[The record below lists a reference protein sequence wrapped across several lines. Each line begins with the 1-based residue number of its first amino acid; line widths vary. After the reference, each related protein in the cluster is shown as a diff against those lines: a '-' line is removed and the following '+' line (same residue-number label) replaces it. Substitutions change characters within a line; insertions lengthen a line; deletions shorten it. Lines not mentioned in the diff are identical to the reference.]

1 MENKV
6 VLDFSKCDYS
16 DAAPYDEQSL
26 IHRSK
31 MEQIMEMWDQLYD
44 NAVEDGKNT
53 DFHRFHNTI
62 SVFASRGAGKTTFLL
77 SFLDRIKKDKG
88 KDILCLSPIDPSLI
102 ETKQHPFINI
112 LASIQES
119 VEDALNENFYSV
131 RDKRF
136 EERKKHEDCYNDLL
150 KALPFIDGIGK
161 DNVYDGWDDEEFIS
175 IQGMNKAKAF
185 NKLEDTFHTYIKETL
200 KLLDKKCIVV
210 PFDDIDTDFKKGFE
224 ILEVL
229 RKYITSGQ
237 IITIL
242 TGDLEL
248 YSKLV
253 RKANWKCFDDDF
265 LKKEMEYAGHK
276 KEEFAEMINQL
287 ENQYLI
293 KLLKPEYR
301 IHLKT
306 IREYLEEDDYSLEI
320 IYTDAKKGKTIG
332 KCYRDLLNRIGISS
346 RNERVNT
353 EICHFLLGLSLR
365 GQVRILTLLNF
376 NSIQKE
382 KTDITTGLLN
392 VFANDINQKASNTKL
407 LINGTPV
414 YTIEMLKFLIHA
426 NALYTGSNFL
436 PETNDDILNKALFAV
451 GTKFNQ
457 LVRKNRFLIFDYWI
471 RLSYIEVL
479 SERLGGKL
487 SDRSMIKDLLE
498 FSQLNANI
506 NLLKSVGLAQAFC
519 NSKLNRNKQEN
530 VETMAGTIFIGN
542 NAPVLLSE
550 SNQVLSMLPMLGTI
564 DTRQHENV
572 FISVYRLLAII
583 RETLFYSKNN
593 GSDSLE
599 EMLSKEAPYSNFLQP
614 FFLDPVN
621 RKEGLA
627 NWNDVAID
635 IKEDDLWKTV
645 ITKLKEWAA
654 ERSVEVSTSLLYHVF
669 IRFYN
674 TMLQIDED
682 DKYRS
687 AGMKF
692 NAYIVALL
700 NAALVEEMAECGIPG
715 INFNVIGDIETIY
728 IHNRKAVTASKM
740 ITTGK
745 TYFYKWFAEC
755 PLLEVFLN
763 PFLRYLMQNNAEEK
777 EQYLNELL
785 KYDQMNNKLTL
796 LQKKQEV
803 MFQELKRYNG
813 IQEWIKYF
821 LQLKEVEEELSSY
834 QTPKYLLSGEE
845 GEEYQQLLKKKKN
858 LRRKTEGVIKV
869 DELEVLL
876 YNGMDE
882 MQVDFI
888 KDDISNKMSET
899 RLGIKELFNEISHL
913 KDKMNN
919 VADFVKTNYQLL
931 HRSDSPV
938 FDILNTIYI

>member
-627 NWNDVAID
+627 NWNDVTID

-728 IHNRKAVTASKM
+728 IHNRKAVTVSKM

-834 QTPKYLLSGEE
+834 QTPKYLLSEEE

>member
-136 EERKKHEDCYNDLL
+136 EERKKHEDYYNDLL

-185 NKLEDTFHTYIKETL
+185 NQLEDTFHTYIKETL

-572 FISVYRLLAII
+572 FISIYRLLAII

-627 NWNDVAID
+627 NWNDVTID

-654 ERSVEVSTSLLYHVF
+654 ERNVEVSTSLLYHIF

-834 QTPKYLLSGEE
+834 QTPKYLLSEEE

>member
-6 VLDFSKCDYS
+6 ILDFSKCDYS

-654 ERSVEVSTSLLYHVF
+654 ERSVEVSTSLLYHIF

-785 KYDQMNNKLTL
+785 KYDQMSNKLTL

>member
-31 MEQIMEMWDQLYD
+31 MRQIMRMWDQLYD
-44 NAVEDGKNT
+44 NAIEVGENT
-53 DFHRFHNTI
+53 DFHRFHST
-62 SVFASRGAGKTTFLL
+62 SEVFASRGAGKTTFLL
-77 SFLDRIKKDKG
+77 SFLYRIKRDKG

-112 LASIQES
+112 LAAIQEC
-119 VEDALNENFYSV
+119 VENALNENYYSV

-136 EERKKHEDCYNDLL
+136 EEQKKHADCYNDLL

-185 NKLEDTFHTYIKETL
+185 NNLEERFHIYIRETL
-200 KLLDKKCIVV
+200 KLLDKKCIVI

-265 LKKEMEYAGHK
+265 LKKEMEYAGHR
-276 KEEFAEMINQL
+276 KEEFAEMIDQL

-306 IREYLEEDDYSLEI
+306 IREYLEEDDYSLEV
-320 IYTDAKKGKTIG
+320 IYTDTKKGKAIV
-332 KCYRDLLNRIGISS
+332 KCYKDLLNRIGISS
-346 RNERVNT
+346 GNERINT

-376 NSIQKE
+376 NSAQKE
-382 KTDITTGLLN
+382 KMDITTGLLN
-392 VFANDINQKASNTKL
+392 VFANDINQKAANTKL

-487 SDRSMIKDLLE
+487 SDRSMVRDLLE

-572 FISVYRLLAII
+572 FLSVYRLLAII

-614 FFLDPVN
+614 FFLDPVS

-627 NWNDVAID
+627 NWNDVTID
-635 IKEDDLWKTV
+635 IKEDDLWTT
-645 ITKLKEWAA
+645 IIRKLKEWSADM
-654 ERSVEVSTSLLYHVF
+654 SVEVSTSLLYHIF

-700 NAALVEEMAECGIPG
+700 NAALVEEMAEYGIPNM
-715 INFNVIGDIETIY
+715 NFNVIGDIETIY
-728 IHNRKAVTASKM
+728 IHNRKAASSKM
-740 ITTGK
+740 TINGK
-745 TYFYKWFAEC
+745 TDFYKWLSEC
-755 PLLEVFLN
+755 PLLEIFLN
-763 PFLRYLMQNNAEEK
+763 PFLKYLMQNDIEEK

-785 KYDQMNNKLTL
+785 KYDQMNNKLAL
-796 LQKKQEV
+796 LLKKQENV
-803 MFQELKRYNG
+803 LWKLKRYNG

-821 LQLKEVEEELSSY
+821 IQLKEVEEKLSTYNTSEF
-834 QTPKYLLSGEE
+834 LLPGEE
-845 GEEYQQLLKKKKN
+845 EEFQQLLKEKQTLRKKTKN
-858 LRRKTEGVIKV
+858 IIKV

-876 YNGMDE
+876 HNGMDE

-899 RLGIKELFNEISHL
+899 KLGLRELFNEINLL
-913 KDKMNN
+913 KGKIKN
-919 VADFVKTNYQLL
+919 VADFVKANYESL
-931 HRSDSPV
+931 HQSDSPV
-938 FDILNTIYI
+938 FAILNAIYI

>member
-44 NAVEDGKNT
+44 NAVEDGKET

-627 NWNDVAID
+627 NWNDVTID

-654 ERSVEVSTSLLYHVF
+654 ERNVEVSTSLLYHVF

>member
-506 NLLKSVGLAQAFC
+506 NLLKSIGLAQAFC

-572 FISVYRLLAII
+572 FISIYRLLAII

-627 NWNDVAID
+627 NWNDVTID

>member
-31 MEQIMEMWDQLYD
+31 MRQIMRMWDQLYD
-44 NAVEDGKNT
+44 NAIEVGENT
-53 DFHRFHNTI
+53 DFHRFHSTI

-77 SFLDRIKKDKG
+77 SFLDRIKRDKG

-112 LASIQES
+112 LAAIQEC
-119 VEDALNENFYSV
+119 VENALNENYYSV

-136 EERKKHEDCYNDLL
+136 EEQKKHADCYNDLL

-185 NKLEDTFHTYIKETL
+185 NNLEERFHIYIRETL
-200 KLLDKKCIVV
+200 KLLDKKCIVI

-265 LKKEMEYAGHK
+265 LKKEMEYAGHR
-276 KEEFAEMINQL
+276 KEEFAEMIDQL

-306 IREYLEEDDYSLEI
+306 IREYLEEDDYSLEV
-320 IYTDAKKGKTIG
+320 IYTDTKKGKAIV
-332 KCYRDLLNRIGISS
+332 KCYKDLLNRIGISS
-346 RNERVNT
+346 GNERINT

-376 NSIQKE
+376 NSAQKE
-382 KTDITTGLLN
+382 KMDITTGLLN
-392 VFANDINQKASNTKL
+392 VFANDINQKAANTKL

-426 NALYTGSNFL
+426 NALYTGGNFL

-487 SDRSMIKDLLE
+487 SDRSMVRDLLE

-572 FISVYRLLAII
+572 FLSVYRLLAII

-614 FFLDPVN
+614 FFLDPVS

-627 NWNDVAID
+627 NWNDVTID
-635 IKEDDLWKTV
+635 IKEDDLWTTV
-645 ITKLKEWAA
+645 IRELKEWAA
-654 ERSVEVSTSLLYHVF
+654 DMSVEVSTSLLYHIF

-700 NAALVEEMAECGIPG
+700 NAALVEEMAEYGIPNM
-715 INFNVIGDIETIY
+715 NFNVIGDIETIY
-728 IHNRKAVTASKM
+728 IHNRKAASSKM
-740 ITTGK
+740 TINGK
-745 TYFYKWFAEC
+745 TDFYKWLSEC
-755 PLLEVFLN
+755 PLLEIFLN
-763 PFLRYLMQNNAEEK
+763 PFLKYLMQNDIEEK

-785 KYDQMNNKLTL
+785 KYDQMNNKLAL
-796 LQKKQEV
+796 LLKKQENV
-803 MFQELKRYNG
+803 LWELKRYNG

-821 LQLKEVEEELSSY
+821 IQLKEVEEKLSTYNTSEF
-834 QTPKYLLSGEE
+834 LLPGEE
-845 GEEYQQLLKKKKN
+845 EEYQQLLKEKQTLRKKTKN
-858 LRRKTEGVIKV
+858 IIKV

-876 YNGMDE
+876 HNGMDE

-899 RLGIKELFNEISHL
+899 KLGLRELFNEINLL
-913 KDKMNN
+913 KGKIKN
-919 VADFVKTNYQLL
+919 VADFVKANYESL
-931 HRSDSPV
+931 HQSDSPV
-938 FDILNTIYI
+938 FAILNAIYI

>member
-627 NWNDVAID
+627 NWNDVTID

-654 ERSVEVSTSLLYHVF
+654 ERNVEVSTSLLYHVF

>member
-506 NLLKSVGLAQAFC
+506 NLLKSIGLAQAFC

-627 NWNDVAID
+627 NWNDVTID

-654 ERSVEVSTSLLYHVF
+654 ERNVEVSTSLLYHVF

-803 MFQELKRYNG
+803 MLWELKRYNG

-821 LQLKEVEEELSSY
+821 IQLKEVEEKLSSY

>member
-6 VLDFSKCDYS
+6 ILDFSKCDYS

-31 MEQIMEMWDQLYD
+31 MEQIMEMWDQLYE
-44 NAVEDGKNT
+44 NAVEDGKNA

-77 SFLDRIKKDKG
+77 SFLDRIKEDKG
-88 KDILCLSPIDPSLI
+88 KDILCLTPIDPSLI

-112 LASIQES
+112 LAAIQER
-119 VEDALNENFYSV
+119 VEHTLDENYYSV
-131 RDKRF
+131 RNKHF

-150 KALPFIDGIGK
+150 RALPFIDGIGK

-185 NKLEDTFHTYIKETL
+185 NNLEETFHTYIKETL
-200 KLLDKKCIVV
+200 KLLDKKCIVI

-265 LKKEMEYAGHK
+265 LKKEMEYAEHK

-306 IREYLEEDDYSLEI
+306 IREYLEEDDYSLEV
-320 IYTDAKKGKTIG
+320 IYADAKKGKAIG

-346 RNERVNT
+346 KNERINT

-426 NALYTGSNFL
+426 HALYTGSNFL

-487 SDRSMIKDLLE
+487 SDRSMIKELLE

-572 FISVYRLLAII
+572 FISIYRLLAII

-593 GSDSLE
+593 GPDSLE

-614 FFLDPVN
+614 FFLDPVS

-627 NWNDVAID
+627 NWSDVTID

-645 ITKLKEWAA
+645 IIKLKEWASDK
-654 ERSVEVSTSLLYHVF
+654 SVEVSTSLLYHIF

-700 NAALVEEMAECGIPG
+700 NATLVEEMAECGIPG
-715 INFNVIGDIETIY
+715 INFNTIGDIETIY

-740 ITTGK
+740 AIIGK
-745 TYFYKWFAEC
+745 TYFCKWLAEC

-763 PFLRYLMQNNAEEK
+763 PFLRYLMENNAEEK

-785 KYDQMNNKLTL
+785 RYDQMNNKLTL
-796 LQKKQEV
+796 LQKKQKI
-803 MFQELKRYNG
+803 MFQELKKYNG

-845 GEEYQQLLKKKKN
+845 EEEYQQLLKKKKN
-858 LRRKTEGVIKV
+858 LRKKTEGVIKV
-869 DELEVLL
+869 DELEILL

-882 MQVDFI
+882 MQVDYI

-899 RLGIKELFNEISHL
+899 RLGIKELFNEISQL

-938 FDILNTIYI
+938 FNILNAIYI

>member
-6 VLDFSKCDYS
+6 VLDFSKRDYS
-16 DAAPYDEQSL
+16 DAVPYDEQSL

-31 MEQIMEMWDQLYD
+31 MEQIMEIWSQLYN
-44 NAVEDGKNT
+44 NAVEDGKE
-53 DFHRFHNTI
+53 DESHRTHNTI

-77 SFLDRIKKDKG
+77 SFLDRIKSDKR
-88 KDILCLSPIDPSLI
+88 KDILCLNPIDPSLI

-112 LASIQES
+112 LASIQEA
-119 VEDALNENFYSV
+119 VEDALKEKYYSV
-131 RDKRF
+131 RDRRF
-136 EERKKHEDCYNDLL
+136 EEQKKHEDCYNDLL

-185 NKLEDTFHTYIKETL
+185 NNLERTFHTYIKETL
-200 KLLDKKCIVV
+200 KLLDKKCIVI

-265 LKKEMEYAGHK
+265 LKKEMEYAGYK

-306 IREYLEEDDYSLEI
+306 IREYLEEDNYFLEVVYSDGEN
-320 IYTDAKKGKTIG
+320 GKSIST
-332 KCYRDLLNRIGISS
+332 CYKDLLPRIGISL
-346 RNERVNT
+346 RNEKINT
-353 EICHFLLGLSLR
+353 ELCHFLLGLSLR
-365 GQVRILTLLNF
+365 SQVRILTLLKL
-376 NSIQKE
+376 NSARTVKM
-382 KTDITTGLLN
+382 DITTGLLN
-392 VFANDINQKASNTKL
+392 VFVNDINQKASNTKL
-407 LINGTPV
+407 LINGAPV

-436 PETNDDILNKALFAV
+436 PETNDDILNKALFAI

-457 LVRKNRFLIFDYWI
+457 LVRKNRFLIFDYWL

-487 SDRSMIKDLLE
+487 SDQGIVQDLLE
-498 FSQLNANI
+498 FSQLTANTD
-506 NLLKSVGLAQAFC
+506 LLKSIGLAQAFC
-519 NSKLNRNKQEN
+519 NSRLNRNKQEN

-542 NAPVLLSE
+542 NAPAFLSD
-550 SNQVLSMLPMLGTI
+550 SNRVLSMLPMLGTI
-564 DTRQHENV
+564 DTQQHENV
-572 FISVYRLLAII
+572 FLSVYRLLALI
-583 RETLFYSKNN
+583 REVLFYSKNN
-593 GSDSLE
+593 TLNGLE
-599 EMLSKEAPYSNFLQP
+599 EMLSKEIPYSNFLQP
-614 FFLDPVN
+614 FFLNPMN
-621 RKEGLA
+621 RKEELI
-627 NWNDVAID
+627 NWSDVTID
-635 IKEDDLWKTV
+635 VKEDELWVTV
-645 ITKLKEWAA
+645 IRKLKKWA
-654 ERSVEVSTSLLYHVF
+654 EDRSVEVSTSLLYHIF

-700 NAALVEEMAECGIPG
+700 NAALVEEMAECGIPN
-715 INFNVIGDIETIY
+715 INFNVIGDIEAIY
-728 IHNRKAVTASKM
+728 VHNRKT
-740 ITTGK
+740 ITSYGRIRIANTF
-745 TYFYKWFAEC
+745 FYRWLAEC
-755 PLLEVFLN
+755 PLLEIFLN
-763 PFLRYLMQNNAEEK
+763 PFLKYLMQNNAEEK

-785 KYDQMNNKLTL
+785 KYNRMNNRLPL
-796 LQKKQEV
+796 LKKKQATLE
-803 MFQELKRYNG
+803 EKLEKYKHA
-813 IQEWIKYF
+813 QEWIKNFSRIKEIEKQISAYEF
-821 LQLKEVEEELSSY
+821 KHLLLDVDSKYKNLLKEKIELC
-834 QTPKYLLSGEE
+834 E
-845 GEEYQQLLKKKKN
+845 
-858 LRRKTEGVIKV
+858 KTKDVIK
-869 DELEVLL
+869 L
-876 YNGMDE
+876 DE
-882 MQVDFI
+882 MDILLHSDINEIQLNFM
-888 KDDISNKMSET
+888 KDDIPNKINEVEIS
-899 RLGIKELFNEISHL
+899 IKDISNEIYQL
-913 KDKMNN
+913 ETQMKE
-919 VADFVKTNYQLL
+919 VASFVKKDHNPQDKT
-931 HRSDSPV
+931 DSPV
-938 FDILNTIYI
+938 FDILNAIYI

>member
-6 VLDFSKCDYS
+6 ILDFSKCDYS

-253 RKANWKCFDDDF
+253 RKANWKCFDDEF

-654 ERSVEVSTSLLYHVF
+654 ERSVEVSTSLLYHIF

-785 KYDQMNNKLTL
+785 KYDQMSNKLTL

>member
-803 MFQELKRYNG
+803 MLWELKRYNG